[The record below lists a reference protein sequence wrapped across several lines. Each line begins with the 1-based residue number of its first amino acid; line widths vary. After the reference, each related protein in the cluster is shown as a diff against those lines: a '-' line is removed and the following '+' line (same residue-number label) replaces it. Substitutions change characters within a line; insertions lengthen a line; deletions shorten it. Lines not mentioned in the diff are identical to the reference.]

1 MEVYILFVV
10 GFVLLIKSAD
20 WLVDGASSIARS
32 LKVSELVIGLTIVAF
47 GTSLPELFVNIF
59 ASYAGNPDLAIGN
72 VVGSNIANILLIL
85 GTSAMIV
92 PLTVHRTIVIREIP
106 MSLLASIALILM
118 VNDAAIDGLS
128 FSTISRVDG
137 MLLLCFFAVFMY
149 YTVRSTAQDE
159 GGDEQGEQLP
169 IWKSLLYVA
178 LGVAGLYFG
187 GEWIVKGATEIAR
200 FFGMSDR
207 TIGLTVVAIGTSLP
221 EFAAS
226 VAAARKGK
234 ADIAIGNVVG
244 SNIFNILWILGV
256 SSIILPLPLS
266 AGVNTDMLMALFATV
281 LLFMLIFVGKRH
293 TIERWQGGVFVACYA
308 AYTAWLL
315 TQ

>member
-1 MEVYILFVV
+1 M
-10 GFVLLIKSAD
+10 LIKSAD

-169 IWKSLLYVA
+169 MWKSLLYIG

-187 GEWIVKGATEIAR
+187 GDWIVKGATEIAR

-207 TIGLTVVAIGTSLP
+207 TIGLTVVAVGTSLP

>member
-1 MEVYILFVV
+1 
-10 GFVLLIKSAD
+10 
-20 WLVDGASSIARS
+20 
-32 LKVSELVIGLTIVAF
+32 
-47 GTSLPELFVNIF
+47 
-59 ASYAGNPDLAIGN
+59 
-72 VVGSNIANILLIL
+72 
-85 GTSAMIV
+85 
-92 PLTVHRTIVIREIP
+92 
-106 MSLLASIALILM
+106 
-118 VNDAAIDGLS
+118 
-128 FSTISRVDG
+128 
-137 MLLLCFFAVFMY
+137 
-149 YTVRSTAQDE
+149 
-159 GGDEQGEQLP
+159 
-169 IWKSLLYVA
+169 
-178 LGVAGLYFG
+178 
-187 GEWIVKGATEIAR
+187 
-200 FFGMSDR
+200 MSDR

-293 TIERWQGGVFVACYA
+293 TIERWQGGVFIACYA

>member
-1 MEVYILFVV
+1 VV

-169 IWKSLLYVA
+169 MWKSLLYVA

-293 TIERWQGGVFVACYA
+293 TIERWQGGVFVGCYA
-308 AYTAWLL
+308 VYTAWLL

>member
-106 MSLLASIALILM
+106 MSLLATIALILM
-118 VNDAAIDGLS
+118 VNDAAIDGVS

-137 MLLLCFFAVFMY
+137 LLLICFFAVFMY
-149 YTVRSTAQDE
+149 YTVRSSADE
-159 GGDEQGEQLP
+159 GSGDEQGEQLP
-169 IWKSLLYVA
+169 MWKSLLYIG

-187 GEWIVKGATEIAR
+187 GDWIVKGATEIAR

-207 TIGLTVVAIGTSLP
+207 TIGLTVVAVGTSLP

-293 TIERWQGGVFVACYA
+293 TIERWQGGVFIACYA

>member
-1 MEVYILFVV
+1 M
-10 GFVLLIKSAD
+10 LIKSAD

-137 MLLLCFFAVFMY
+137 LLLICFFAVFMY
-149 YTVRSTAQDE
+149 YTVRSSADE
-159 GGDEQGEQLP
+159 GSGDEQGEQLP
-169 IWKSLLYVA
+169 MWKSLLYIG

-187 GEWIVKGATEIAR
+187 GDWIVKGATEIAR

-207 TIGLTVVAIGTSLP
+207 TIGLTVVAVGTSLP